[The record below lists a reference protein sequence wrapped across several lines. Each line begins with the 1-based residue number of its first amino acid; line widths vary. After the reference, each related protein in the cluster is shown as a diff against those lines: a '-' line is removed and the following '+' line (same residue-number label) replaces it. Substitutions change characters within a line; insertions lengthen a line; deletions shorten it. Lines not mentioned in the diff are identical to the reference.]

1 MVGLAMGE
9 EKAIEVL
16 TNLSD
21 LGDEIYVFIV
31 IVISTNVETVVGLI
45 YRGCSHLRRLMLIES
60 NHNSVNSRTLQ
71 GSRWATASTFA
82 NA

>member
-1 MVGLAMGE
+1 MGE

-45 YRGCSHLRRLMLIES
+45 YRGCSRLRRLMLIES
-60 NHNSVNSRTLQ
+60 NDKTKP
-71 GSRWATASTFA
+71 
-82 NA
+82 